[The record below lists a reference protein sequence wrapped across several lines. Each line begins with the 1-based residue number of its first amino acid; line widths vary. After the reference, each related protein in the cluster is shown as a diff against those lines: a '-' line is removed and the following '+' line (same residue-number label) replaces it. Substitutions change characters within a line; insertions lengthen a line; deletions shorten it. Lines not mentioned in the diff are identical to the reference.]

1 MYQVPPPKEPSGCLQ
16 TAVISRMIAGIL
28 LVPLL
33 LIFGGIMAVVLA
45 FYAFAT
51 HALLGFGI
59 LLIVGLALTA
69 LSRWEYV
76 RVKRELPPAD
86 EVDPADPRM
95 R

>member
-1 MYQVPPPKEPSGCLQ
+1 
-16 TAVISRMIAGIL
+16 MI
-28 LVPLL
+28 
-33 LIFGGIMAVVLA
+33 
-45 FYAFAT
+45 
-51 HALLGFGI
+51 
-59 LLIVGLALTA
+59 GLALTA